1 MLDYLNRCWN
11 EEMDVKYHN
20 TPSRQKPGSTQKCM
34 DRYEIA
40 RFDTSPIWDIW
51 HPWPTK
57 CYGPRD
63 IGMGLWGWQIK
74 NANIGMEPVISTE
87 VEYEGRWD
95 DERTQPRQLKYHCT
109 W

>member
-1 MLDYLNRCWN
+1 MINYLNRCWN

-20 TPSRQKPGSTQKCM
+20 TPSSQKPGSTHKCM

-51 HPWPTK
+51 HPVDNR
-57 CYGPRD
+57 CCNE
-63 IGMGLWGWQIK
+63 GM
-74 NANIGMEPVISTE
+74 NV
-87 VEYEGRWD
+87 
-95 DERTQPRQLKYHCT
+95 KYHNTPSSQKPGSTQKCMD